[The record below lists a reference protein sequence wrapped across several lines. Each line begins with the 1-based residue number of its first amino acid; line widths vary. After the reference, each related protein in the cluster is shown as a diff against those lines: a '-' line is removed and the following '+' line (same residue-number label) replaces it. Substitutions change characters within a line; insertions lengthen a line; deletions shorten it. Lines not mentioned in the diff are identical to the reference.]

1 MVTYITNSRLLWK
14 GISWVWCQGS
24 RVDPSNAW
32 VDDNGD
38 LNLRMQ
44 KFDGIYK
51 GVLFETPTPYQYGR
65 MRWTASSPTLNIE
78 RNACLG
84 LNTYY
89 DDPNT
94 NIPNELDIEINQWPG
109 YDERIWFSCH
119 PASID
124 SHPENVHYG
133 CLSTNPYVNDSGCVY
148 TIEWTPS
155 YVYYS
160 VVASDGTTILDW
172 NYTGDDIPH
181 TSAYICM
188 FFGVLAQGAGP
199 ASGNPITI
207 KFSNFE
213 FDNMRIAANFSAPVR
228 SGTTNTTFSFSD
240 TSTGLPRSWLWN
252 FGDGTTSTE
261 QNPTHRYTS
270 PSTYTVT
277 LTATN
282 AVSTD
287 TETKSAYITVAS
299 TGGTT
304 PVTYPTNGKLTWKG
318 IEWNVRSYDGEPGGE
333 NNKWLTNGAYID
345 DLGRLHLTIT
355 KEGDTFYSSELCTPT
370 KYRYGVFRW
379 RIETPL
385 NDLDPNVCLAGF
397 TYLNDTTEIDIEYSK
412 WNYDTRE
419 LWYSNQPANFPGYHI
434 EQAQPVIGEIDWS
447 PSRII
452 FSSWYADGTLIAQ
465 YQTSTDIPAED
476 SYFLLQCWLVHP
488 EWGTASGGNLD
499 FVFSDF
505 TINPTSDPVFTP
517 VANFTANTT
526 SGTAPLTVQFSD
538 TSTNTPTSWLW
549 NFGDGTSSTS
559 RNPSHQYTAAGSY
572 TVALTATNAAGSDT
586 ETKTA
591 YVTVTAPTLPSV
603 PILENIVRNPNF
615 EAWSNGTSEAA
626 PDGWVISDDTTTT
639 GGLFRSNDGATGSH
653 SLGIVGDGI
662 QRLRGHV
669 ICFPQVTAAPVK
681 MDAWVKRVGSAT
693 GGIQLFCWN
702 GADNYKSVQANEV
715 LADTWTHVSW
725 DLAAHDAIDN
735 IEVDI
740 YSIEYAVGTWL
751 VDNVQVSC
759 EVPVYDMDE
768 TISASTIQNQ
778 FTYNP
783 TGEYTTSN
791 ICVNFLTYPLT
802 DYDVSSI
809 TATIDGSSR
818 TVWYRGNYVYIDTS
832 GLNTSPHAVVI
843 QANRNVESVSPVANF
858 TADQTSGTE
867 PLTVTFTDTSTNTP
881 TSWSW
886 SFGDGGTS
894 TARNP
899 THVYLPGTY
908 TVSLTVTN
916 AAGSDSETKID
927 YITVTAAES
936 APTAAFSANTTSG
949 DVPLTVTFTDSS
961 TGNPTSWL
969 WNFGDG
975 TTSTDRNPVHTY
987 TISGSHTVTL
997 TVSNTAGSNSETKI
1011 GYITVAAKSV
1021 AYWFW
1026 YWFSR
1031 LWR

>member
-1 MVTYITNSRLLWK
+1 MVTYIENDRLPWK
-14 GISWVWCQGS
+14 GISWVWCQGP
-24 RVDPSNAW
+24 RVDRSNAW

-51 GVLFETPTPYQYGR
+51 GVLFETPTPYLYGR
-65 MRWTASSPTLNIE
+65 IRWTASSPTLNIE
-78 RNACLG
+78 RNASLG
-84 LNTYY
+84 LCTYY

-94 NIPNELDIEINQWPG
+94 DIPNELDIEINQWPG

-124 SHPENVHYG
+124 SHPENIHYG
-133 CLSTNPYVNDSGCVY
+133 CLSTNPYVNDSGCVF

-213 FDNMRIAANFSAPVR
+213 YDSMRIAANFSAPVR
-228 SGTTNTTFSFSD
+228 SGTTDTTFSFSD

-270 PSTYTVT
+270 PGTYTVT

-287 TETKSAYITVAS
+287 TETKSSYITV
-299 TGGTT
+299 T
-304 PVTYPTNGKLTWKG
+304 
-318 IEWNVRSYDGEPGGE
+318 
-333 NNKWLTNGAYID
+333 
-345 DLGRLHLTIT
+345 
-355 KEGDTFYSSELCTPT
+355 
-370 KYRYGVFRW
+370 
-379 RIETPL
+379 
-385 NDLDPNVCLAGF
+385 
-397 TYLNDTTEIDIEYSK
+397 
-412 WNYDTRE
+412 
-419 LWYSNQPANFPGYHI
+419 
-434 EQAQPVIGEIDWS
+434 
-447 PSRII
+447 
-452 FSSWYADGTLIAQ
+452 
-465 YQTSTDIPAED
+465 QTSGAIA
-476 SYFLLQCWLVHP
+476 
-488 EWGTASGGNLD
+488 
-499 FVFSDF
+499 
-505 TINPTSDPVFTP
+505 P
-517 VANFTANTT
+517 VAAFSGTPR
-526 SGTAPLTVQFSD
+526 SGTAPLTVTFTD
-538 TSTNTPTSWLW
+538 ASTNTPTSWLW
-549 NFGDGTSSTS
+549 NFGDGTTS
-559 RNPSHQYTAAGSY
+559 PDQNPSHTYSAAGTY
-572 TVALTATNAAGSDT
+572 TVSLKATNAAGSDS
-586 ETKTA
+586 ETKTD
-591 YVTVTAPTLPSV
+591 YITVTTTAPTIT
-603 PILENIVRNPNF
+603 ILENVVRNSNF

-662 QRLRGHV
+662 QRIRGHV
-669 ICFPQVTAAPVK
+669 LCFPQVTAAPVK

-693 GGIQLFCWN
+693 GGIELFCWN
-702 GADNYKSVQANEV
+702 GVGNYRSVLANDV

-725 DLAAHDAIDN
+725 DLATHDAIDN
-735 IEVDI
+735 IEVIEVDI
-740 YSIEYAVGTWL
+740 YSVEYAVGTWL
-751 VDNVQVSC
+751 VDNVQVSNVIPIFNHE
-759 EVPVYDMDE
+759 EVVTSSYV
-768 TISASTIQNQ
+768 QNS
-778 FTYNP
+778 FTYSP
-783 TGEYTTSN
+783 SGDYAVAN
-791 ICVNFLTYPLT
+791 ICVNYVTYPLT
-802 DYDVSSI
+802 DYDISTV

-818 TVWYRGNYVYIDTS
+818 SVWFRDNYVYIDTS
-832 GLNTSPHAVVI
+832 GLNTSPHNVVI
-843 QANRNVESVSPVANF
+843 RANRSVSGVAPVAAF
-858 TADQTSGTE
+858 SADVTSGTE
-867 PLTVTFTDTSTNTP
+867 PLTVTFTDASTNTP
-881 TSWSW
+881 TSWFW
-886 SFGDGGTS
+886 TFGDGGTS
-894 TARNP
+894 TLRNP
-899 THVYLPGTY
+899 VHIYSDPGTY

-916 AAGSDSETKID
+916 AAGSDTETKTG
-927 YITVTAAES
+927 YITVYAAAS
-936 APTAAFSANTTSG
+936 APTAAFTADYTSG
-949 DVPLTVTFTDSS
+949 TAPLTVTFTDSS

-969 WNFGDG
+969 WDFGDG
-975 TTSTDRNPVHTY
+975 TTSTDQNPVHTY
-987 TISGSHTVTL
+987 TISGSYTVTL
-997 TVSNTAGSNSETKI
+997 TVSNTAGSDSETKI